1 MKIHEETSRERSME
15 QRGNPEMHPHS
26 GGQSIFNKGT
36 EAGQWEK
43 NSLSTKGAGK
53 TAYPLTKKANLDLSL
68 TPCADVNPKRT
79 IDVRVEWAPCTLWK
93 EARRRPCDLAS
104 LQL

>member
-1 MKIHEETSRERSME
+1 MKIHEETSRDRSME

-36 EAGQWEK
+36 EASQWEK

-53 TAYPLTKKANLDLSL
+53 IAYPFAKKAKTL
-68 TPCADVNPKRT
+68 T
-79 IDVRVEWAPCTLWK
+79 
-93 EARRRPCDLAS
+93 
-104 LQL
+104 